1 MVRDLKQE
9 KKRINMNLSWE
20 NVLIS
25 PKDTIQR
32 ALEVLDTEALQI
44 ILVVNEN
51 RQLLG
56 VVTDGDIRRGLLRK
70 IPLDAEVSDVM
81 NRNPI
86 TAKVQVE
93 KALLMELMDQH
104 GISAIPIV
112 EGDIVVGLKT
122 LRNVLAKPHFENP
135 VFLMAGG
142 FGTRLRPLTETCPK
156 PMLLVGGRP
165 MLEVVLTS
173 FVKAG
178 FVNFYISL
186 HFMPE
191 IIQHHFGDGS
201 KWNVNITYVYENNPL
216 GTGGAL
222 GLLPEDMPDLPII
235 MMNGD
240 VLTKVHFQ
248 SLLTFHNKNAAGA
261 TMCVT
266 EYDHQ
271 IPYGVITGEG
281 CRIID
286 MVEKPIQR
294 FFVNAGVYVVS
305 QEIARSV
312 SVNQIIDMPTL
323 LKLKMEEGQRV
334 LMFPIHE
341 YWLDIGQ
348 MDDFNRAQADIFSL
362 QM

>member
-1 MVRDLKQE
+1 
-9 KKRINMNLSWE
+9 MNRSWE
-20 NVLIS
+20 KVLIS
-25 PKDTIQR
+25 PINSMQH
-32 ALEVLDTEALQI
+32 ALEVLDTEGLQI
-44 ILVVNEN
+44 VLVVDEN
-51 RQLLG
+51 RHLLG

-70 IPLDAEVSDVM
+70 LSLDTEVSEVM

-86 TAKVQVE
+86 TAKAQVE
-93 KALLMELMDQH
+93 KALLMELMEQR

-112 EGDIVVGLKT
+112 EEGVVVGLKT
-122 LRNVLAKPHFENP
+122 LRNVLAKPHFDNP

-142 FGTRLRPLTETCPK
+142 FGTRLRPLTENCPK
-156 PMLLVGGRP
+156 PMLRVGGRP
-165 MLEVVLTS
+165 MLEVVLMS
-173 FVKAG
+173 FIKAG
-178 FVNFYISL
+178 FSNFYISL

-191 IIQHHFGDGS
+191 MIQSHFGDGS
-201 KWNVNITYVYENNPL
+201 QWDVNITYVYEENPL

-222 GLLPEDMPDLPII
+222 GLLPPDMPDLPII

-248 SLLTFHNKNAAGA
+248 SLLMFHNKNSAGA

-281 CRIID
+281 SRIVD

-294 FFVNAGVYVVS
+294 FFVNAGIYVVS
-305 QEIARSV
+305 QKIARSV
-312 SVNQIIDMPTL
+312 SANQIIDMPTL
-323 LKLKMEEGQRV
+323 LKQKMDQSERV

-341 YWLDIGQ
+341 YWLDIGR
-348 MDDFNRAQADIFSL
+348 MDDFDRAQADIFSL